1 MGSGLWPSRRVNVSN
16 ATGTLPIAHG
26 GTGATDAA
34 GARANLGVS
43 TGSGNLD
50 VLVADINSSSAS
62 PVALGTLNTGDQ
74 VERVEVVVETAF
86 DGTAPTLSVGT
97 PASAGRFL
105 SSADLSAAGL
115 TVADG
120 SDPIASAIAARITL
134 SLGGSTTGSARVSL
148 WVRRA

>member
-1 MGSGLWPSRRVNVSN
+1 MGQGLWPSKRVNAAN
-16 ATGTLPIAHG
+16 ITGTLPIAHG

-50 VLVADINSSSAS
+50 VLTADINSSTSS
-62 PVALGTLNTGDQ
+62 PVTLGTLNAGDQ
-74 VERVEVVVETAF
+74 VERTETVIETAF
-86 DGTAPTLSVGT
+86 DGTAPTLSIGT
-97 PASAGRFL
+97 PSSAGRFI
-105 SSADLSAAGL
+105 SGVDLSAVGFSPS
-115 TVADG
+115 DG
-120 SDPIASAIAARITL
+120 SDPIAASVAARVTL